1 MPFDFTQLIQLW
13 TAPLPAG
20 DAAVAAFARHY
31 AEPVKING
39 AEMSLPALV
48 ERARATQSAF
58 ADLAATLLTQV
69 DTPTHTS
76 IVFRMRGR
84 HVGPMAT
91 PLGEVA
97 ATGQVVE
104 RQIIDVLAIR
114 DGLIHEVWMV
124 ADDLGALTRLGV
136 LKLV

>member
-1 MPFDFTQLIQLW
+1 MPLDFTQLIRLW
-13 TAPLPAG
+13 TTPLPAG

-31 AEPVKING
+31 TDPVKVNG
-39 AEMSLPALV
+39 AVMSLPAMV
-48 ERARATQSAF
+48 DRARAAQRAF
-58 ADLAATLLTQV
+58 ADLDATLLTQV
-69 DTPTHTS
+69 DTPSHTS

-97 ATGQVVE
+97 ATGQVME
-104 RQIIDVLAIR
+104 RQIIDVLGIR

-124 ADDLGALTRLGV
+124 GDELGALTRLGV
-136 LKLV
+136 LALR

>member
-1 MPFDFTQLIQLW
+1 MALDFTQLIRLW

-20 DAAVAAFARHY
+20 DAALAAFARHY
-31 AEPVKING
+31 TDPVKVNG
-39 AEMSLPALV
+39 AQMSLPALV
-48 ERARATQSAF
+48 DRARAAQRAF
-58 ADLAATLLTQV
+58 ADLDATLLTQV

-97 ATGQVVE
+97 PTGQVVE
-104 RQIIDVLAIR
+104 RQIIDVLGIR

-124 ADDLGALTRLGV
+124 GHELGALARLGV
-136 LKLV
+136 LALR